1 MKERVRNLTE
11 RQQAVLNWVRA
22 FMLEH
27 RMPPTVREIGR
38 EFRISSAGVFGHL
51 KAIERK
57 GFLKRGKLGARS
69 LELHHGLARANDFLT
84 RVPVVGRIAA
94 GLPLLAIENV
104 DGFLAVDSGLL
115 KGEGGEF
122 FALKVKGDSMIEAG
136 IFEGDFVVARKQEMA
151 DDGDVV
157 VALVED
163 DATLKRFRREKGRV
177 CLQPANRRMK
187 PIYPADL
194 TIQGVVKL
202 VIREV

>member
-1 MKERVRNLTE
+1 MKELTE
-11 RQQAVLNWVRA
+11 QQQRILNWIRR

-38 EFRISSAGVFGHL
+38 EFGISPAGVFGHL
-51 KAIERK
+51 NALQRK
-57 GFLKRGKLGARS
+57 GFLRRGKLGARS
-69 LELHHGLARANDFLT
+69 LELHQRLAPLSESLV

-94 GLPLLAIENV
+94 GVPLLAIENM
-104 DGFLAVDSGLL
+104 DGFIAVDPGML
-115 KGEGGEF
+115 KAEGGEF

-136 IFEGDFVVARKQEMA
+136 IYEGDFVVARKQETA
-151 DDGDVV
+151 VDGDIV
-157 VALVED
+157 VALLDD
-163 DATLKRFRREKGRV
+163 DATLKRFHREKNRIR
-177 CLQPANRRMK
+177 LDPANRAMK